1 MDIYS
6 KCGVGGVV
14 VEVVSDSSGSLK
26 EEKVAKHS
34 VLLQKLY
41 HRTGVT
47 AVLNFYLMTLG
58 LVEVWDLP
66 QFRPDA
72 NPPTSSPGGQLNC
85 DEKVQKSLAGLIK
98 CLESEGKEE

>member
-1 MDIYS
+1 M
-6 KCGVGGVV
+6 
-14 VEVVSDSSGSLK
+14 VEVVSHSSGSFK

-34 VLLQKLY
+34 VLLQSLY

-47 AVLNFYLMTLG
+47 AVLNFYLMALG
-58 LVEVWDLP
+58 LVEAWDLP

-72 NPPTSSPGGQLNC
+72 NPPTFSPEGQLNC

>member
-6 KCGVGGVV
+6 KTGVGGVV
-14 VEVVSDSSGSLK
+14 VEVVSHSSGSFK

-34 VLLQKLY
+34 VLLQSLY

-47 AVLNFYLMTLG
+47 AVLNFYLMALG

-72 NPPTSSPGGQLNC
+72 NPPTFSPEGQLNC

>member
-1 MDIYS
+1 M
-6 KCGVGGVV
+6 